1 MCTENGRKRKER
13 KKTEEIF
20 EIRMAENFPKLMTHQ
35 TTDLGNSE
43 NIR

>member
-1 MCTENGRKRKER
+1 MEIPEGKER
-13 KKTEEIF
+13 EKKTEEIF
-20 EIRMAENFPKLMTHQ
+20 EIRMAENLPKLMTHQ